1 MSKFKVGDKVVKANG
16 EKWLSGAEYKL
27 ITEINFWH
35 EEYRLSGI
43 GWWDEKKLKLYE
55 EIKEMKELTFK
66 EVIANIKEG
75 EVWESV
81 QSCFQLIEIS
91 CLEGRIKFKLEGV
104 FVDKTDYAVNA
115 VDTGIGNGQTFKLKR
130 KEYTFEEAFKAYEQ
144 GKEIESIYSKYK
156 FKKENEV
163 DLYTREGKEWYQEGN
178 FEIDE
183 IRGKWYI
190 ND

>member
-27 ITEINFWH
+27 ITEINFWR

-75 EVWESV
+75 EVWKSEFKSI
-81 QSCFQLIEIS
+81 QKRNGIITIENLKGSSNIFAFNDS
-91 CLEGRIKFKLEGV
+91 IKYKL
-104 FVDKTDYAVNA
+104 
-115 VDTGIGNGQTFKLKR
+115 QR
-130 KEYTFEEAFKAYEQ
+130 KEYTFEEAFKAYEE
-144 GKEIESIYSKYK
+144 GKEIESVISAYRI
-156 FKKENEV
+156 KKLTDGRFRISQKSQEFYTEKEGEV
-163 DLYTREGKEWYQEGN
+163 IITLQEIQG
-178 FEIDE
+178 
-183 IRGKWYI
+183 GWYI